1 MRPFHRRDVVN
12 AATWGMAILLCVTAA
27 LVGMASITI
36 GIWIAAAAL
45 VWALL
50 TNVVMFLFAP
60 VFAKWI
66 DKGE

>member
-12 AATWGMAILLCVTAA
+12 AATWGIAILLCATAA
-27 LVGMASITI
+27 LVGMASIAI

-50 TNVVMFLFAP
+50 TNVVMFLFEPAL
-60 VFAKWI
+60 AKWI
-66 DKGE
+66 NKGE